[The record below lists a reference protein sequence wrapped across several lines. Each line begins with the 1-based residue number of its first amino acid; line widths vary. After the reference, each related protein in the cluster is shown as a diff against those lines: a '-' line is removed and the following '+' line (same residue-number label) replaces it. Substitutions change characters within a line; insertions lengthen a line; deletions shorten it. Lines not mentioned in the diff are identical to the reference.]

1 MSNCK
6 PVYLLA
12 GGRGSAN
19 KAIFKAV
26 FGELSRPKPLVAYVG
41 AASDDD
47 RDFFTFMSNEI
58 AKAGACTVRQVL
70 TVSPRADIDKAR
82 DTLRKA
88 DAIFVSGGDVEAGIN
103 ILKAKGMLDVL
114 HELYREGTLFFG
126 ASAGSIM
133 LGSHWVKWHDPH
145 DDSTAE
151 LFECLG
157 IAPVICD
164 THAEADDWVEL
175 KAALQLKGEMAIGY
189 GIPSGGCLTVYHDG
203 RMAAFGKPVARYA
216 KKGRKIVRLDDL
228 PLNE

>member
-1 MSNCK
+1 MSDRK

-19 KAIFKAV
+19 KAIFRAILKQ
-26 FGELSRPKPLVAYVG
+26 LSRPKPLVAYVG

-47 RDFFTFMSNEI
+47 KEFFKFMSNEI

-70 TVSPRADIDKAR
+70 TVSPKADLDKAR
-82 DTLRKA
+82 DTLQKA
-88 DAIFVSGGDVEAGIN
+88 DAIFVSEGDVEAGIN
-103 ILKAKGMLDVL
+103 ILRARGMLGIL
-114 HELYREGTLFFG
+114 RGLCEQGKLFFG

-133 LGSHWVKWHDPH
+133 LGSQWVKWHDPH

-175 KAALQLKGEMAIGY
+175 KAALRLKKEMAIGY
-189 GIPSGGCLTVYHDG
+189 GIPSGGCLTVYPDG
-203 RMAAFGKPVARYA
+203 QVAAFGKPVTRYE
-216 KKGRKIVRLDDL
+216 KKGREVVRLDDL
-228 PLNE
+228 PLA